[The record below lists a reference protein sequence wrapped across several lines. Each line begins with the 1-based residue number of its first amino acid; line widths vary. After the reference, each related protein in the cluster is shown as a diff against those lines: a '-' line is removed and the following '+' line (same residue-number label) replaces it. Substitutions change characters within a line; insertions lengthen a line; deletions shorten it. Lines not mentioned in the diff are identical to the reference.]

1 MYPALA
7 VWPITVTLVTA
18 LVAFIVMTV
27 LSLAGTQPADRPA
40 ILQALAD
47 VLRAFRGRGRGR
59 ARRQNRGQGPSER
72 R

>member
-7 VWPITVTLVTA
+7 FWPIAATLVTG

-27 LSLAGTQPADRPA
+27 LSLAGTRPGDRPA

-47 VLRAFRGRGRGR
+47 VLRAFRGEEHS
-59 ARRQNRGQGPSER
+59 RR
-72 R
+72 